1 MSLICNTGRP
11 PKDDALQNLT
21 VNDTLRVNNLLK
33 STKAEIDRLC
43 GRDQSAA
50 SVVLAGSLT
59 RSGFLPSLIDLSALP
74 SGSTIRIGT
83 QISAVVSDFWY
94 TSEDLIVD
102 KFQVAA
108 VSTVAGPLNVAV
120 SVTSDPAVLPTDVLT
135 IPFDLSAN
143 IVNVQTDVSGTVAI
157 PAGSYVTIHVTSPAT
172 DLSDVR
178 VSWTLH
184 LNPQ

>member
-43 GRDQSAA
+43 TRDQSA
-50 SVVLAGSLT
+50 SLVLAGSLIQ
-59 RSGFLPSLIDLSALP
+59 SVVQPSLLDLPALP
-74 SGSTIRIGT
+74 SGSTIRNVP
-83 QISAVVSDFWY
+83 QIVAVVSDFWY
-94 TSEDLIVD
+94 TSEDLIID

-108 VSTVAGPLNVAV
+108 LSTVAGPLNVAV
-120 SVTSDPAVLPTDVLT
+120 GVTSDPVVLPTDVLT

-157 PAGSYVTIHVTSPAT
+157 PAGSYVTIHVTSPVT

>member
-43 GRDQSAA
+43 ARDQVASLVLGGSVIYSTQEPSAIEN
-50 SVVLAGSLT
+50 VY
-59 RSGFLPSLIDLSALP
+59 ALP
-74 SGSTIRIGT
+74 SGSTILNG
-83 QISAVVSDFWY
+83 QSPAAVSDLWY
-94 TSEDLIVD
+94 TSQDLIID

-108 VSTVAGPLNVAV
+108 LSPVAGPLNVAV
-120 SVTSDPAVLPTDVLT
+120 GVTSDPAVSPTDVLT
-135 IPFDLSAN
+135 IPFSLSAST
-143 IVNVQTDVSGTVAI
+143 VDVETDVSGTVLI
-157 PAGSYVTIHVTSPAT
+157 PAGSYVVIHVTSTAT
-172 DLSDVR
+172 DLADVR

-184 LNPQ
+184 LNP